1 MMKKLTII
9 ALSVFL
15 TFTFT
20 GCSNASSDN
29 CAESTAQPVQK
40 ENIRENRAGSLEG
53 LQSRLKSD
61 WKRLVQ
67 ICIK

>member
-1 MMKKLTII
+1 MKKLTII

-29 CAESTAQPVQK
+29 RAESTVQLVQK
-40 ENIRENRAGSLEG
+40 ESIRENGAGSLEE

-61 WKRLVQ
+61 RKRLVQ
-67 ICIK
+67 ICMK